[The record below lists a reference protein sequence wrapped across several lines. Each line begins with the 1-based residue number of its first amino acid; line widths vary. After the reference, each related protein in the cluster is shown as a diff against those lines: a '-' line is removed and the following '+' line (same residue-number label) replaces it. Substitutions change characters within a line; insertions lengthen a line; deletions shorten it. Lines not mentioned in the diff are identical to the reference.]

1 MENKEPKKNW
11 CKNISVWLPNLYY
24 IGTLVSLIIILAQ
37 VFYAKRSIVE
47 SSEWEKAK
55 MTIENVERFKV
66 EISKSP
72 IASNNIWTLSDGLNP
87 DFSTPEGWNSS
98 RADSLMNIFRS
109 LFEDDSKSF
118 EEVKKEAVSELER
131 MIDVMDAFAYPIIMG
146 YANEIGSFHSVSRQF
161 YTYGA
166 FIMPKAF
173 STYKN
178 IGIHA
183 KLLYRLWRVRFEQ
196 IAVNNLLSR
205 IGENDIYFTSEQ
217 RNDYLFLNENKVS
230 KKTLIR
236 YNKRLDAEIKK
247 IKKEID
253 AFRKSNYD

>member
-1 MENKEPKKNW
+1 MGKIKRNW
-11 CKNISVWLPNLYY
+11 CKKISIWLPNLYY
-24 IGTLVSLIIILAQ
+24 AGTLVSLIIILAQ

-55 MTIENVERFKV
+55 ITIENVERFKV

-72 IASNNIWTLSDGLNP
+72 MASNNVWILGDRSNP

-98 RADSLMNIFRS
+98 RADSLTIIFGS
-109 LFEDDSKSF
+109 LFEDDSKSP
-118 EEVKKEAVSELER
+118 EEIKKEAVSELER

-146 YANEIGSFHSVSRQF
+146 YASEIGSYHSVARQF

-173 STYKN
+173 SQYKN

-196 IAVNNLLSR
+196 TAVDSILSGM
-205 IGENDIYFTSEQ
+205 GEGDIYITSEL
-217 RNDYLFLNENKVS
+217 RFDFLFFNEDEVTL
-230 KKTLIR
+230 KTLRR
-236 YNKRLDAEIKK
+236 YNKKIDAEIKK
-247 IKKEID
+247 IKEEIIS
-253 AFRKSNYD
+253 FRKGNYD